1 MGERRNMNKV
11 IRDIVDRNCANEDKN
26 RALDSLIDDINMA
39 KRNFIR

>member
-1 MGERRNMNKV
+1 MGEMRNMNKV
-11 IRDIVDRNCANEDKN
+11 IRDIVDRNYANEDKN